1 MTIFVPSLPLNLL
14 KNRWKC
20 ILDPN
25 LALSEYGITLVKN
38 LGEVMDLWLVREFWH
53 ILEDNSTYYE
63 QLTLNS
69 LNSGDI
75 SKNQE
80 LTQMREQRS
89 QQVKSTLKAWK
100 QLRLETDL
108 GHLNLFWVNDSL
120 RDSMLPRDTDA
131 KIIWRWESLAR
142 NLESLGNT
150 RFSEPLASAFRDAA
164 ALSAALGSAFILTH
178 RSPEEVARNLP
189 PSICIALEEW
199 GVVCQEIEQSNPL
212 ATVEGNALRQL
223 FVEAGVSKLLWAGLK
238 ITVLHL
244 VVPRAININSPETQK
259 EGNSSTPVNSADLDY
274 STHFW
279 KGAQGF
285 WYTL

>member
-1 MTIFVPSLPLNLL
+1 MTIFVPSLPMDLL

-25 LALSEYGITLVKN
+25 LALSEHGITLVKN

-53 ILEDNSTYYE
+53 ILEDNTMYYE

-75 SKNQE
+75 SRNEE
-80 LTQMREQRS
+80 LNFMREQRS

-120 RDSMLPRDTDA
+120 SDSMLPRDTDA

-142 NLESLGNT
+142 NLESLGKT

-178 RSPEEVARNLP
+178 RSPEEVSRNLP

-199 GVVCQEIEQSNPL
+199 GIICQEIEPANTL
-212 ATVEGNALRQL
+212 VTVEGNALRQL

-238 ITVLHL
+238 IAILHL
-244 VVPRAININSPETQK
+244 VVPKAINL
-259 EGNSSTPVNSADLDY
+259 NSSETSRENNGSRFTSSVDLDN

-279 KGAQGF
+279 TGAQGF